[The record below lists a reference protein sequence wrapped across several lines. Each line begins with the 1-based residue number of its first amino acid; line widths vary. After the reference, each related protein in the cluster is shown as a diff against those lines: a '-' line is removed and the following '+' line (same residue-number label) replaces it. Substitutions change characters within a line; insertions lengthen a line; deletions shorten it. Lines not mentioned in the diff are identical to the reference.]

1 MYNKLSSFFSF
12 LEFRRKNFIYIRE
25 INMGLYERNSHE
37 IKEMFVMNEIYCK
50 VIFEFDNLGLY
61 GIIPGIKNAMQNEL
75 IRVYNIYAERCNS
88 ELTEKLNEEF
98 NRLNP
103 NYFTDNKGKEWY
115 DLTEYNQFMAEHY
128 QHLVV
133 DDLNKSN
140 ASLILDFFVD
150 PKEVQFKG
158 RLKMNHSA
166 TIGFYIKEV

>member
-1 MYNKLSSFFSF
+1 
-12 LEFRRKNFIYIRE
+12 
-25 INMGLYERNSHE
+25 
-37 IKEMFVMNEIYCK
+37 MNEIYCK

-61 GIIPGIKNAMQNEL
+61 EKIPGIKNAMQNEL

-88 ELTEKLNEEF
+88 KLTEKLNEEF
-98 NRLNP
+98 DRLYP
-103 NYFTDNKGKEWY
+103 NYFTNNKEKEWY
-115 DLTEYNQFMAEHY
+115 DLTEYNQFMAEQY

-158 RLKMNHSA
+158 RLKVNHSA